1 MHKIAHMTAAI
12 LAAAACSAQAADV
25 IDLWPEGA
33 PNKSTI
39 TAAEETNAQGSIFN
53 VTRARL
59 EVSAPANPNGKAV
72 IVIPGGGYGNLSMS
86 TIEKS
91 FVPFFHSQGFTTF
104 VLKYRLPKGNPEVP
118 LADANKAVETVRS
131 LFGKYNL
138 HTVGVMGASAG
149 GHLAAMSSSPTS
161 SRMRAS
167 TCRAPFA

>member
-1 MHKIAHMTAAI
+1 MHKIAHMTAAV

-25 IDLWPEGA
+25 IELWPEGA

-72 IVIPGGGYGNLSMS
+72 IVIPDGGYGNLSMS

-91 FVPFFHSQGFTTF
+91 FVPFFHCSKKVVQ
-104 VLKYRLPKGNPEVP
+104 
-118 LADANKAVETVRS
+118 S
-131 LFGKYNL
+131 
-138 HTVGVMGASAG
+138 
-149 GHLAAMSSSPTS
+149 
-161 SRMRAS
+161 
-167 TCRAPFA
+167 

>member
-1 MHKIAHMTAAI
+1 MHKIAHMTAAV
-12 LAAAACSAQAADV
+12 LAATACSAQAADV
-25 IDLWPEGA
+25 IELWPEGA

-104 VLKYRLPKGNPEVP
+104 VLKYRLP
-118 LADANKAVETVRS
+118 
-131 LFGKYNL
+131 
-138 HTVGVMGASAG
+138 
-149 GHLAAMSSSPTS
+149 
-161 SRMRAS
+161 
-167 TCRAPFA
+167 

>member
-12 LAAAACSAQAADV
+12 LATAACSAQAADV

-86 TIEKS
+86 TIE
-91 FVPFFHSQGFTTF
+91 
-104 VLKYRLPKGNPEVP
+104 
-118 LADANKAVETVRS
+118 
-131 LFGKYNL
+131 
-138 HTVGVMGASAG
+138 
-149 GHLAAMSSSPTS
+149 
-161 SRMRAS
+161 RAS
-167 TCRAPFA
+167 FRSSTHRALRRSCSNIVFRRATRKCRSQMPTRPLKPFARSSANTTCTPSA

>member
-59 EVSAPANPNGKAV
+59 EVSAPANGRHR
-72 IVIPGGGYGNLSMS
+72 
-86 TIEKS
+86 
-91 FVPFFHSQGFTTF
+91 HSGR
-104 VLKYRLPKGNPEVP
+104 RLRQSVDE
-118 LADANKAVETVRS
+118 
-131 LFGKYNL
+131 
-138 HTVGVMGASAG
+138 H
-149 GHLAAMSSSPTS
+149 H
-161 SRMRAS
+161 
-167 TCRAPFA
+167 

>member
-138 HTVGVMGASAG
+138 PAGTWPPCRASPAR
-149 GHLAAMSSSPTS
+149 APPAPTS
-161 SRMRAS
+161 RFSSIRTSR
-167 TCRAPFA
+167 

>member
-1 MHKIAHMTAAI
+1 MHKIAHMTAAV

-25 IDLWPEGA
+25 IELWPEGA

-39 TAAEETNAQGSIFN
+39 TTAEETNAQGSIFN

-91 FVPFFHSQGFTTF
+91 FVPFFHSRDSRRSCSSIVFRRATRKCRSPMPTKQ
-104 VLKYRLPKGNPEVP
+104 LKPFAP
-118 LADANKAVETVRS
+118 
-131 LFGKYNL
+131 
-138 HTVGVMGASAG
+138 
-149 GHLAAMSSSPTS
+149 SS
-161 SRMRAS
+161 AS
-167 TCRAPFA
+167 TTCTPSA